1 MKRPEKS
8 ITSRDFGKTFFFAGL
23 LVLAVIHGLG
33 QAADSQ
39 APTPSAQTLNLA
51 SEQLRFQVP
60 GPWKKVKPRS
70 RIIDHEFS
78 IPAPKGKTQP
88 GRMTITNAGGSIAA
102 NLKRWRDQ
110 FTLPPD
116 TIAKETAKTRQLSIS
131 GLDVHVIDLKGTFHD
146 RRGPFAPATD
156 RPRYRMLGAVIETP
170 GAGLFFVKFYGPQPT
185 VDQSAKAFHEMLNSL
200 QWGKR

>member
-1 MKRPEKS
+1 
-8 ITSRDFGKTFFFAGL
+8 
-23 LVLAVIHGLG
+23 V
-33 QAADSQ
+33 
-39 APTPSAQTLNLA
+39 NLA
-51 SEQLRFQVP
+51 GKQLRLQVP
-60 GPWKKVKPRS
+60 EHWKKGKPRS

-88 GRMTITNAGGSIAA
+88 GRMTITSAGGSIAA
-102 NLKRWRDQ
+102 NLKRWRGQ
-110 FTLPPD
+110 FTPPPG
-116 TIAKETAKTRQLSIS
+116 TPAKEAAKTRQLSIA
-131 GLDVHVIDLKGTFHD
+131 GLGVHVIDLKGTFHD

>member
-1 MKRPEKS
+1 MKRPEKA
-8 ITSRDFGKTFFFAGL
+8 ITSLGLDKTFVFAGL

-39 APTPSAQTLNLA
+39 APTPSTQTVNLA
-51 SEQLRFQVP
+51 SEQLRLQVP
-60 GPWKKVKPRS
+60 ARWKKGKPRS

-88 GRMTITNAGGSIAA
+88 GRMTITSAGGSIAA
-102 NLKRWRDQ
+102 NLKRWKGQ
-110 FTLPPD
+110 FTPPPD
-116 TIAKETAKTRQLSIS
+116 TPAKEAAKTSQLSIA

-156 RPRYRMLGAVIETP
+156 RPRYRMLGAVIKTP

-185 VDQSAKAFHEMLNSL
+185 VDQSAKAFYEMLDSL
-200 QWGKR
+200 QWDKR